1 VLYVPIRDK
10 VLSMHFGGIQ
20 GWVANEI
27 ALWDNHDVWS
37 RDIKQYPIQKW
48 NLTLQS
54 SFNQPSSWL
63 LHFNFSSKLFVVVLN
78 WFFIFFSSGFT

>member
-1 VLYVPIRDK
+1 MLYVPIRDK

-48 NLTLQS
+48 NLTLQ
-54 SFNQPSSWL
+54 
-63 LHFNFSSKLFVVVLN
+63 
-78 WFFIFFSSGFT
+78 